1 MALVTRYSVGRP
13 GASGASSGRV
23 ILLTSNGLSDLA
35 DVRTRAEF
43 VAYLKGVQRR
53 SGKSLGDLERAGKAL
68 AAADPRF
75 RALPTSTVS
84 DMLSGKRPIKLDLLK
99 SLLTACQVVPSEYT
113 AVLDT
118 WQRINTV
125 LGRGPANAPRVDEV
139 SPHDLG
145 VHPAISS
152 NGEPNDL
159 PSYVRRDFDDEL
171 ERRIVR
177 GVDTGHGCF
186 VLLIGGPSQGKTRS
200 LYEVVRVTLSDWWLV
215 QPARTQDIH
224 DFRATPTERT
234 VLWLDDFHRYLG
246 ADPPLLREH
255 VVELLRATGMI
266 VVGTIR
272 PDSYFGRKRT
282 PEDAGNEYVEHR
294 LLLDVAQLISVPDT
308 FTVEE
313 RQRAKEAATH
323 DVRIRAALAVSDA
336 GVTQVLA
343 AAPDLVNSWEHAPN
357 AYGKAIIS
365 VAADAVRLGVQSPL
379 RAEVLVEA
387 MADYLTP
394 AQRAT
399 PTEHWLELALDH
411 ATTRLH
417 GAVPALSPV
426 SHEQAGKTDGYEVA
440 DYLTGHIGRVRR
452 AKCPPES
459 LWTAV
464 STHVNDQDDL
474 RRLAGSAFSR
484 MRYQCAEQALLKLQQ
499 IGDRTAPVQLAAL
512 LRRQNRLGEA
522 IMLADDW
529 LASDPADQRRRIL
542 RAELIQLQLRAEQLR
557 LGATDDERMRDLLA
571 ELLTDG
577 GRADALRTRAG
588 NGDEVA
594 REDLAELLARRG
606 CLDELEDLADG
617 GNLFARD
624 RLASVLAGLGREDSL
639 ERRATLGD
647 PIARRYLDRMRERD
661 TDVEL
666 TSTKIAQLQAASD
679 GGDQKAAAELLE
691 LLFNAGDGQ
700 ALLAEVNA
708 GTHQAAER
716 FIALRTLDSAADRG
730 QVRRIMMFGLRA
742 NGSPAGPGGQA

>member
-1 MALVTRYSVGRP
+1 MIP
-13 GASGASSGRV
+13 
-23 ILLTSNGLSDLA
+23 LTSIGLSDLA
-35 DVRTRAEF
+35 DVRTRPEF
-43 VAYLKGVQRR
+43 VAYLKGIQRR
-53 SGKSLGDLERAGKAL
+53 SGKSLGDLERTGKAL
-68 AAADPRF
+68 AATNPRF
-75 RALPTSTVS
+75 RTLPTSTVS
-84 DMLSGKRPIKLDLLK
+84 DMLSGKRPIKLDLLE
-99 SLLTACQVVPSEYT
+99 SLLKACKVIPSEYT

-125 LGRGPANAPRVDEV
+125 LGQGPANAPRVDEV
-139 SPHDLG
+139 SPRDLG

-159 PSYVRRDFDDEL
+159 PTYVPRDFDDDL

-177 GVDTGHGCF
+177 GVDTGDGCF

-200 LYEVVRVTLSDWWLV
+200 LYEVVRATVSDWWLV

-234 VLWLDDFHRYLG
+234 VLWLDDLHRYLS

-255 VVELLRATGMI
+255 LVELLRTTGMI

-272 PDSYFGRKRT
+272 PDSYFGRRRT
-282 PEDAGNEYVEHR
+282 PEDPGDDYVEHR
-294 LLLDVAQLISVPDT
+294 LLLDVAQLISVPDK
-308 FTVEE
+308 FTVKE
-313 RQRAKEAATH
+313 RQRANDAATH
-323 DVRIRAALAVSDA
+323 DERIKAALAVSDA

-357 AYGKAIIS
+357 AYSKAIIS

-379 RAEVLVEA
+379 RADVLAEA

-394 AQRAT
+394 VQRAT
-399 PTEHWLELALDH
+399 PIEQWLELALDH

-426 SHEQAGKTDGYEVA
+426 SHEQAGKIDGYVVA
-440 DYLTGHIGRVRR
+440 DYLTGHIGGLRR
-452 AKCPPES
+452 TECPPET
-459 LWTAV
+459 LWTAL
-464 STHVNDQDDL
+464 STHVTDQDDL

-484 MRYQCAEQALLKLQQ
+484 MRYQCAEQALHKLQQ
-499 IGDRTAPVQLAAL
+499 TGDRTAPVQLAML
-512 LRRQNRLGEA
+512 LRRQDRLGEA

-529 LASDPADQRRRIL
+529 LAADPADQRRRIL
-542 RAELIQLQLRAEQLR
+542 RAELIQLQLRAERLR
-557 LGATDDERMRDLLA
+557 LSATDDERMRDLLA

-577 GRADALRTRAG
+577 GRADALRTRVA

-594 REDLAELLARRG
+594 REDLAELLAGRG

-624 RLASVLAGLGREDSL
+624 RLASVLAGLGHEEAL

-661 TDVEL
+661 ADVEL
-666 TSTKIAQLQAASD
+666 TSTKLARLQAASD
-679 GGDQKAAAELLE
+679 GGNQEAAAELLE
-691 LLFNAGDGQ
+691 LLFNAGDRQ

-708 GTHQAAER
+708 GTHQAVER
-716 FIALRTLDSAADRG
+716 YLALRTVDPAADRS
-730 QVRRIMMFGLRA
+730 QIRRIMMFGLRA
-742 NGSPAGPGGQA
+742 NGSPAGPGVQA